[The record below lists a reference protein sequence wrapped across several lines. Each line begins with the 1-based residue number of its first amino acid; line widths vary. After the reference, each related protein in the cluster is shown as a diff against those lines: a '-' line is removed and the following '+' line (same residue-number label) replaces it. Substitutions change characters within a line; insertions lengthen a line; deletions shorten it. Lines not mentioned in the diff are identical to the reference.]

1 MSEMATCTNIYLK
14 RGSKNYRR
22 GSDTM
27 SVVTESQDRVGKL
40 YSTSKLGKGHQIL
53 GLDNL

>member
-1 MSEMATCTNIYLK
+1 
-14 RGSKNYRR
+14 
-22 GSDTM
+22 M
-27 SVVTESQDRVGKL
+27 SVVTESQDHVGKL